1 MTKLEIRKKID
12 ANNKMIEE
20 AMTPNMF
27 TLNNIVSTL
36 LEDNRKLQY
45 MCQHEVDENGY
56 CVWCDLEVTND

>member
-36 LEDNRKLQY
+36 LEDNRKLQD

-56 CVWCDLEVTND
+56 CIWCDLEVTND